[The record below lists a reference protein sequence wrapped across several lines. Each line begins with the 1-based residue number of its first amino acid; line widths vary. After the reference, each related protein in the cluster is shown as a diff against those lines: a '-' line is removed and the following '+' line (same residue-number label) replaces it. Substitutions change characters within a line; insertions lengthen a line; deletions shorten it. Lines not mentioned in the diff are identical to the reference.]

1 MFFNGFTLLLIVLS
15 AIGGFV
21 FGVRVEMY
29 HQLNQRE
36 EWLNG
41 ATIEDQMK
49 RDGWQ
54 L

>member
-1 MFFNGFTLLLIVLS
+1 MFFNGFTLLLIIIS
-15 AIGGFV
+15 AVAGFA
-21 FGVRVEMY
+21 FGIRVQEA
-29 HQLNQRE
+29 HEFRRRD

-49 RDGWQ
+49 QDGWV